1 MRSLELYVVRS
12 QSRLR
17 ISFEYVNCLQAPFK
31 KHCQDDLIQK
41 MKLHCTKVTYLA
53 TNAIGNSEEEAID
66 LFKQCPAFA
75 IGFDE
80 SEVSKTSEL
89 EILVK
94 IATRVNKIMLRQ
106 YKTIN
111 LECSNANAI
120 INTIIET
127 FEDDG
132 ISYESKC
139 TGTISDGCNVNKG
152 DHNTGI
158 LN

>member
-17 ISFEYVNCLQAPFK
+17 ISFEYVNCLQAPLK
-31 KHCQDDLIQK
+31 KHGQDDLIQK

-80 SEVSKTSEL
+80 SEVNKTSEL

-94 IATRVNKIMLRQ
+94 IATRVN
-106 YKTIN
+106 N

>member
-17 ISFEYVNCLQAPFK
+17 ISFEYVNCLQAPLK

-41 MKLHCTKVTYLA
+41 MKLHCTKMTYLA

-80 SEVSKTSEL
+80 SEVNKTSEL

-94 IATRVNKIMLRQ
+94 IATRVN
-106 YKTIN
+106 N

>member
-17 ISFEYVNCLQAPFK
+17 ISFEYVNCLQAPLK

-41 MKLHCTKVTYLA
+41 MKLHCTKMTYLA

-80 SEVSKTSEL
+80 SEVNKTSEL

-94 IATRVNKIMLRQ
+94 IATRVN
-106 YKTIN
+106 N

-139 TGTISDGCNVNKG
+139 TGTISDGCNKG

>member
-12 QSRLR
+12 QFRLR

-53 TNAIGNSEEEAID
+53 TNAIGNSEEEAIN

-94 IATRVNKIMLRQ
+94 IATRVNKIMLR
-106 YKTIN
+106 
-111 LECSNANAI
+111 
-120 INTIIET
+120 
-127 FEDDG
+127 
-132 ISYESKC
+132 
-139 TGTISDGCNVNKG
+139 
-152 DHNTGI
+152 
-158 LN
+158 

>member
-17 ISFEYVNCLQAPFK
+17 ISFEYVNCLQAPLK

-80 SEVSKTSEL
+80 SEVNKTSEL

-94 IATRVNKIMLRQ
+94 IATRVN
-106 YKTIN
+106 N